1 MSDLTG
7 TTATNAPNHLGEHP
21 VYVYGVIP
29 AAEAASWQPVAGL
42 HGPSHDVR
50 TVVEG
55 DLAALVSDLPPDHT
69 PGRPEDLEAHRRV
82 LAHAI
87 EHGTTIPMRFGI
99 VVDGDDRVRGRLLG
113 RHAAELR
120 DLMGALDGDVQMTV
134 KAYYAEDALLR
145 DVMAAHPDLA
155 RESASITA
163 GGDEPEGHQ
172 ARVQVGERVAKAVE
186 GRRAEVE
193 TALLNAL
200 SPAAE
205 DVVVEPPS
213 SDRVALSAQLLVRR
227 DRRPVLDAKVR
238 ELAAALENEL
248 AFRYVGPLPP
258 FSFADVSLQE
268 EDD

>member
-1 MSDLTG
+1 MSDPTT
-7 TTATNAPNHLGEHP
+7 TTATPTTPLGDHP
-21 VYVYGVIP
+21 VYVYGILP
-29 AAEAASWQPVAGL
+29 AADAERWTPVPGL

-50 TVVEG
+50 AVVEG
-55 DLAALVSDLPPDHT
+55 GLAALVSDLPPDHT

-99 VVDGDDRVRGRLLG
+99 VVDGDDRVRQHVLG
-113 RHAAELR
+113 RHAAEL
-120 DLMGALDGDVQMTV
+120 DELLDALDGEVQMSV
-134 KAYYAEDALLR
+134 KAFYAEDALLR
-145 DVMAAHPDLA
+145 DVLAAHPDLA
-155 RESASITA
+155 RETA
-163 GGDEPEGHQ
+163 AIGPGTDPLTEQ
-172 ARVQVGERVAKAVE
+172 VRAQVGERVAKAVE
-186 GRRAEVE
+186 QRRADVE
-193 TALLNAL
+193 SALVSAL
-200 SPAAE
+200 SPVAE
-205 DVVVEPPS
+205 DVLVEPPS